1 MAKPAYDYIVAGAGS
16 AGCVVAARLSEDPEV
31 RVLLVEA
38 GGSDGSILV
47 QMPAAVGHAILSRR
61 FNWHLRSEPEP
72 HLNGRGINTPRGCGL
87 GGSSSINGM
96 IYIRG
101 HALDYDRWASDEG
114 CPGWS
119 YGEVLPYF
127 RRAEHHQAGEDAW
140 HGVGGPLHVRGG
152 TRHHDNPLYD
162 AFIAAGVAAGYPKTA
177 DVNGAEQEGF
187 GRWEMTVKDGR
198 RWSTANA
205 YLHPARRRKNLTV
218 ATAGHVSRV
227 VIENGR
233 AVGLAMIRG
242 GTEEICRAE
251 REVIVCA
258 GAIASPQILM
268 LSGIGPADALGRH
281 GIAVRH
287 DLPGVGANLQDHI
300 EVHVQQACSQPI
312 TLYRELRPHRML
324 MTGLTWLATRGGMG
338 ATNHYEAGAFISGRP
353 DVPHPDQQIHFL
365 PVAYASLKDRRVT
378 EHGYRFHIG
387 PIRPRSRGRLWLA
400 SNDPLVPPRFRFD
413 YLAEPED
420 AADMRASVHIA
431 REVFAQTP
439 FDPFRGREMS
449 PGADVRTDAEIDAWV
464 AANAESAYHPAG
476 SCRMGGEADAVVD
489 PECRVRGV
497 LGLRVVDASI
507 MPSIVSGNLNAP
519 VIMMAEKAADLIAGK
534 PPLPHYDPRQ
544 ANRLG

>member
-16 AGCVVAARLSEDPEV
+16 AGCVVAARLSEDPDV

-38 GGSDGSILV
+38 GGTDRSVVV

-61 FNWHLRSEPEP
+61 FNWRLRSEPEP
-72 HLNGRGINTPRGCGL
+72 GLNGRGINTPRGRGL

-101 HALDYDRWASDEG
+101 HALDYDRWAFDEG

-127 RRAEHHQAGEDAW
+127 RRAEDHQAGEDAW
-140 HGVGGPLHVRGG
+140 HGIGGPLHVRGG
-152 TRHHDNPLYD
+152 TRHRDNPLYD
-162 AFIAAGVAAGYPKTA
+162 AFIAAGVAAGYPTTA

-187 GRWEMTVKDGR
+187 GRWEMTVKGGR

-218 ATAGHVSRV
+218 VTSAHVSRV
-227 VIENGR
+227 VVENGR

-242 GTEEICRAE
+242 GTEEVCHAE

-258 GAIASPQILM
+258 GAIASPHILM
-268 LSGIGPADALGRH
+268 LSGIGPADELGRH

-287 DLPGVGANLQDHI
+287 DVAGVGANLHDHLEI
-300 EVHVQQACSQPI
+300 HVQQACSQPI

-324 MTGLTWLATRGGMG
+324 MTGLSWLATRTGIG
-338 ATNHYEAGAFISGRP
+338 ATNHYEAGAFVSSRP

-365 PVAYASLKDRRVT
+365 PLAYASLADRRVT
-378 EHGYRFHIG
+378 EHGYRAHVG
-387 PIRPRSRGRLWLA
+387 PIRPHSRGRLWLA
-400 SNDPLVPPRFRFD
+400 SNDPLTPPRFRFD
-413 YLAEPED
+413 YLADPRD
-420 AADMRASVHIA
+420 AEAMRVSVRLG
-431 REVFAQTP
+431 REVFAQAP
-439 FDPFRGREMS
+439 FDPFRGRELS
-449 PGADVRTDAEIDAWV
+449 PGAEVRTDAEVDAWV
-464 AANAESAYHPAG
+464 AAHAESAYHPAG
-476 SCRMGGEADAVVD
+476 SCRMGSDADAVVD
-489 PECRVRGV
+489 AECRVRGV

-534 PPLPHYDPRQ
+534 PPLPRHDPRQ
-544 ANRLG
+544 TGGLG